1 MENNK
6 KVPGYTIDKDGKL
19 WLHSTEAKRALYG
32 SEVGDLSPEDFQEN
46 VEDIK
51 DGNEIAFLDDTNTE
65 TLLQLAIT
73 ILSDLKVKYKLE
85 RNIGYYTLK
94 YGK

>member
-1 MENNK
+1 MKDNK
-6 KVPGYTIDKDGKL
+6 KVPGYTIDKNGKL
-19 WLHSTEAKRALYG
+19 WLHSTEAERALT
-32 SEVGDLSPEDFQEN
+32 PEDFQEDG
-46 VEDIK
+46 EDIE

-73 ILSDLKVKYKLE
+73 IISDLNGKYKLE
-85 RNIGYYTLK
+85 KKDGYYSLK